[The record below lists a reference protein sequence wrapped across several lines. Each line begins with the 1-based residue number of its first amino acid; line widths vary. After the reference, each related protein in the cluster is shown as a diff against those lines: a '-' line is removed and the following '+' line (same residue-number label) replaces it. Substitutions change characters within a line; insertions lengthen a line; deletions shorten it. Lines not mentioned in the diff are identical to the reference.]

1 MTRMYLIQVLLPLRD
16 NAGHLF
22 GEHVFKSING
32 ALVGEFGGVT
42 AFSLSP
48 AKGTWVNANREER
61 DDVIVVEVMAEALD
75 RLWWQTFRKQLEAD
89 LGQAEI
95 VVRALAIE
103 RL

>member
-1 MTRMYLIQVLLPLRD
+1 MYLIQALLPLRD

-22 GEHVFKSING
+22 GEHVFRAIN
-32 ALVGEFGGVT
+32 ATLVEEFGGVT

-61 DDVIVVEVMAEALD
+61 DDVIVVEVMAKTLD
-75 RLWWQTFRKQLEAD
+75 RRWWQSFREQLEAD
-89 LGQAEI
+89 MGQTEV
-95 VVRALAIE
+95 VVRAHVIE